1 MSSQAT
7 LDLESLWSPLG
18 ADAPGGADLEYD
30 AQFVALEQA
39 GAGKP
44 ERQYGETVYPAEP
57 PDWPLVHELALQL
70 AARTRD
76 LRVAVWLVRSRA
88 RLFGLPSAAEA
99 LQLTAGLL
107 ERLWDGVHPQLDA
120 HDGNDPTMRVSAL
133 APMGV
138 GGPVLADLRAAALA
152 PVRGSLTLR
161 ELEVGLGLDE
171 PWPGEVRPTEAGAL
185 QALSGLLTS
194 HPEAGTAITDAAR
207 ALGQISAALEARIS
221 AENSL
226 DFTPL
231 ARLLDHAD
239 QALRKTTGAAAGT
252 DAAPAATAP
261 DSLGHAPARSRADVI
276 RQLEQICQ
284 WLESHEPSN
293 PAPLLIR
300 RAQRLMDKSFIEIIR
315 DLAPDG
321 LGQVER
327 IAGPETTA

>member
-1 MSSQAT
+1 MSSEAK
-7 LDLESLWSPLG
+7 LDLELLWSPLD
-18 ADAPGGADLEYD
+18 ADAPGGADLGYD
-30 AQFVALEQA
+30 PQFVALEQA

-44 ERQYGETVYPAEP
+44 ERQYGDTVYPAEP
-57 PDWPLVHELALQL
+57 PDWLQVHELALQL
-70 AARTRD
+70 SARTRD
-76 LRVAVWLVRSRA
+76 LRVAIWLVRSRA
-88 RLFGLPSAAEA
+88 RLFGLPSAAQA

-107 ERLWDGVHPQLDA
+107 ERLWADVHPQLDA

-133 APMGV
+133 APLGA
-138 GGPVLADLRAAALA
+138 GGPALADLRAAALA

-161 ELEVGLGLDE
+161 DLEVGLGLDD

-185 QALSGLLTS
+185 QALSGLLAE
-194 HPEAGTAITDAAR
+194 HPEAGTAITEAAR
-207 ALGQISAALEARIS
+207 AMNQISATLESHVS
-221 AENSL
+221 AENGL

-231 ARLLDHAD
+231 ARLLGHAD
-239 QALRKTTGAAAGT
+239 QALRKTPGAAPDAPDT
-252 DAAPAATAP
+252 AAPDGPGTGTAA
-261 DSLGHAPARSRADVI
+261 ARSRADVI

-284 WLESHEPSN
+284 WIESHEPSN

>member
-7 LDLESLWSPLG
+7 LDLETLWSPLS

-30 AQFVALEQA
+30 PQFVALELA

-57 PDWPLVHELALQL
+57 PDWPQVHELAQQL
-70 AARTRD
+70 SARTRD

-88 RLFGLPSAAEA
+88 RLFGLPGAAQA
-99 LQLTAGLL
+99 LLLTAGLL
-107 ERLWDGVHPQLDA
+107 ERLWDGVHPQLDT

-133 APMGV
+133 APLGA
-138 GGPVLADLRAAALA
+138 GGPVLTDLRAAALA

-161 ELEVGLGLDE
+161 ELEIGLGLDD
-171 PWPGEVRPTEAGAL
+171 PWPGEARPTETGAL
-185 QALSGLLTS
+185 QALSGLLS
-194 HPEAGTAITDAAR
+194 EHPEAGAAITDAAR
-207 ALGQISAALEARIS
+207 AVSQIAATLESRI
-221 AENSL
+221 AAGNGL
-226 DFTPL
+226 DFAPL
-231 ARLLDHAD
+231 TRLLEHAG
-239 QALRKTTGAAAGT
+239 QALRRTTGAVTEAEAV
-252 DAAPAATAP
+252 APAAAP
-261 DSLGHAPARSRADVI
+261 DGVAGAPARSRADVI

-284 WLESHEPSN
+284 WIESHEPSN